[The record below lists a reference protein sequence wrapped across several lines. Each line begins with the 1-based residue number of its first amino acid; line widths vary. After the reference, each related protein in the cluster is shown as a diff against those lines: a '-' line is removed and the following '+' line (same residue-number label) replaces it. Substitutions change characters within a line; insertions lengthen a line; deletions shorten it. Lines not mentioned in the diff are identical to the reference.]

1 MSDLYLYR
9 DNILSKVDMNNKI
22 DETISFL
29 RVSDKRQVEI
39 RLGRCKD
46 QRIMMDNRIL
56 IKLLEEIKKKN
67 DSIVDRYLALSFDKK
82 NYYKS
87 LRKE

>member
-9 DNILSKVDMNNKI
+9 DNILSKVDMNKKI